1 MVTIVRTLRELSKLY
16 ETLNS
21 IKVMTAEEFIK
32 SKRVQD
38 CAGGQF
44 YYRISE
50 KDALKAI
57 EIARNEKN
65 NAVGMQ
71 GLVCPKCGR
80 VYSPFRTMCD
90 YCMNQNYS
98 QVTC

>member
-1 MVTIVRTLRELSKLY
+1 
-16 ETLNS
+16 
-21 IKVMTAEEFIK
+21 MTAEEFIK

-38 CAGGQF
+38 CAGGQI

-50 KDALKAI
+50 EDALKAI
-57 EIARNEKN
+57 EMARNEKKSK
-65 NAVGMQ
+65 VGLQ
-71 GLVCPKCGR
+71 GWVCPKCGR
-80 VYSPFRTMCD
+80 VYSPFHDMCN